1 MALPEFAQLFL
12 GTTERLAPGVLT
24 QDLAEKASH
33 LVSVQGALFVVED
46 SLLPEMGE
54 FMQTLLDPT
63 SPFSTPEDGIF
74 DLDVDPESFSTI
86 LHYTRYKSLNF
97 DPKKN
102 IALLTTADFLG
113 VRDKINQA
121 LASRNADYLK
131 SKYLKSITAQFSTLK
146 CYFDSTLK
154 CYFDDSGVSSAM
166 ESINSAME
174 SWANSLGLA
183 SDVGQIGSWIYLYT
197 KCALCHKQIKYSE
210 LVGWCHK
217 CSRCESCQR
226 RGWACPNDNPYGDYY
241 HNPIKT
247 KRQIDVC
254 FLQKELMY
262 R

>member
-1 MALPEFAQLFL
+1 MALPEFAQLAL
-12 GTTERLAPGVLT
+12 GTIEKLAPGVLT
-24 QDLAEKASH
+24 QDQASH
-33 LVSVQGALFVVED
+33 LVSVRGTLFVVED

-54 FMQTLLDPT
+54 FMQKLLDPT

-97 DPKKN
+97 DAKKS
-102 IALLTTADFLG
+102 IALLTAADFLG

-131 SKYLKSITAQFSTLK
+131 SFTAQFSTLK
-146 CYFDSTLK
+146 FYFDSTLK
-154 CYFDDSGVSSAM
+154 SYFDDSGVSSA
-166 ESINSAME
+166 IE
-174 SWANSLGLA
+174 SWTN
-183 SDVGQIGSWIYLYT
+183 SWICLYT

-210 LVGWCHK
+210 IVGWCHK

-226 RGWACPNDNPYGDYY
+226 RGSCLNDNPYGDYC

-247 KRQIDVC
+247 KRKIEANGWPLFSTQMEAAFRLSLDS
-254 FLQKELMY
+254 
-262 R
+262 

>member
-1 MALPEFAQLFL
+1 MALPEFAQLAL
-12 GTTERLAPGVLT
+12 GTIEKLAPGVLT
-24 QDLAEKASH
+24 QDQASH
-33 LVSVQGALFVVED
+33 LVSVRGTLFVVED

-54 FMQTLLDPT
+54 FMQKLLDPT

-74 DLDVDPESFSTI
+74 ELDVDPESFSTI

-97 DPKKN
+97 DAKKS
-102 IALLTTADFLG
+102 IALLTAADFLG

-131 SKYLKSITAQFSTLK
+131 SKYLKSIAAQFSTLK

-154 CYFDDSGVSSAM
+154 FYFDDSGGSSAM
-166 ESINSAME
+166 D
-174 SWANSLGLA
+174 SWANS
-183 SDVGQIGSWIYLYT
+183 SKICLYT

-217 CSRCESCQR
+217 CARCENCQR
-226 RGWACPNDNPYGDYY
+226 RGWPCLNDNPYGDYY

>member
-1 MALPEFAQLFL
+1 MTQCEEGPRRGKELLLSHGVARISPTFL
-12 GTTERLAPGVLT
+12 GHNREVGTWFSDPGSR
-24 QDLAEKASH
+24 EKSSH
-33 LVSVQGALFVVED
+33 LVSVRGTLFVVED

-54 FMQTLLDPT
+54 FMQKLLDPT

-74 DLDVDPESFSTI
+74 ELDVDPESFSTI

-97 DPKKN
+97 DAKKS

-121 LASRNADYLK
+121 LASRNANYLK

-154 CYFDDSGVSSAM
+154 FYFDDSGVSSAM
-166 ESINSAME
+166 ES
-174 SWANSLGLA
+174 WANS
-183 SDVGQIGSWIYLYT
+183 SKICLYT
-197 KCALCHKQIKYSE
+197 NCALCHKQIKYSE

-226 RGWACPNDNPYGDYY
+226 RGWPCPNDNPYGDYY
-241 HNPIKT
+241 HSPI
-247 KRQIDVC
+247 
-254 FLQKELMY
+254 
-262 R
+262 